1 MRGFAP
7 RKYPASGL
15 QPGLHRKTTFCFSA
29 STCRQDSHARHFA
42 TAGKLLY
49 GHSRQ
54 TPSRPDSLQS
64 TTLSGRLL
72 LLSRRQPVTAFR
84 RISFHTNPHSLTP
97 VSNLHSDLT
106 GKRIHSL
113 ILFSFFSF
121 FFFISLCTKK
131 RKPAK
136 PISISFSCNP
146 KFSPNLVQASPSQSL
161 SLLFSPSNQYILPHR
176 PRSGHT

>member
-15 QPGLHRKTTFCFSA
+15 QPGLHCKTTFCFSA
-29 STCRQDSHARHFA
+29 STCRQDGHARH
-42 TAGKLLY
+42 
-49 GHSRQ
+49 
-54 TPSRPDSLQS
+54 P
-64 TTLSGRLL
+64 
-72 LLSRRQPVTAFR
+72 RQPATAFR
-84 RISFHTNPHSLTP
+84 RISFHTSPHNLP
-97 VSNLHSDLT
+97 LARNLHSGLT
-106 GKRIHSL
+106 GQYIPALIISL
-113 ILFSFFSF
+113 F
-121 FFFISLCTKK
+121 FFHSTPHTKK

>member
-49 GHSRQ
+49 GHSRP
-54 TPSRPDSLQS
+54 TPFRLDSLQS

-72 LLSRRQPVTAFR
+72 LLSRRQPATAFR
-84 RISFHTNPHSLTP
+84 RISFHTSPHNLP
-97 VSNLHSDLT
+97 LARNLHSGLT
-106 GKRIHSL
+106 GQYIPAL
-113 ILFSFFSF
+113 ILSLF
-121 FFFISLCTKK
+121 FFHSTPLHTQKK
-131 RKPAK
+131 ETGKAD
-136 PISISFSCNP
+136 FH
-146 KFSPNLVQASPSQSL
+146 
-161 SLLFSPSNQYILPHR
+161 LFFLQFQI
-176 PRSGHT
+176 